1 MFFNLF
7 INTGEVLSLCML
19 NNPSKEIPGC
29 ITLGDDTLGFSSKCF
44 AWENVSLSDCRF
56 PQTYKQHRYLMI
68 KTSITV
74 YNFINVG
81 LFFF

>member
-44 AWENVSLSDCRF
+44 AWEKC
-56 PQTYKQHRYLMI
+56 
-68 KTSITV
+68 
-74 YNFINVG
+74 FII
-81 LFFF
+81 